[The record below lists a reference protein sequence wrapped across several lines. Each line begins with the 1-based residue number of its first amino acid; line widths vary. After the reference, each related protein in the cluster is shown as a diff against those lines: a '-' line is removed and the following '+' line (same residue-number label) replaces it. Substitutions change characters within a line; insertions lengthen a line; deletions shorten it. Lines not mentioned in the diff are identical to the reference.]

1 MYFRFRQF
9 CFINVQS
16 YTCCHIKSMFVQR
29 ERKRERESEIERERE
44 RRRERRRERG
54 RQRERVRERGIAS
67 LKREQLLYYNVISI
81 VSKRKF
87 SIWSKRTLNG
97 LFSLNQEYITV

>member
-29 ERKRERESEIERERE
+29 ERKRERESEIERERDGE
-44 RRRERRRERG
+44 RDGEREGDRERELERE
-54 RQRERVRERGIAS
+54 E
-67 LKREQLLYYNVISI
+67 
-81 VSKRKF
+81 
-87 SIWSKRTLNG
+87 
-97 LFSLNQEYITV
+97 